1 MTLAKKK
8 KVSPFRIF
16 VSLFLILGILMIL
29 FPMYLVLIMAL
40 KTPAET
46 AENFFALPESFYL
59 GNFKAVLE
67 KADFVTAFQNSAY
80 ITVCSSIILVI
91 FVPMIGYAIARNYN
105 HPFYRFVFILF
116 ILGMFVPFQVVML
129 PQIQILQELNL
140 MSRTGLI
147 LIYAAVSLIGNVF
160 LMVGYIRAIPK
171 DLEEAAYI
179 DGASTLRTFF
189 FIVFPVVRP
198 VITTIVI
205 MHVLFVWNDYLLPL
219 IVLNKDKAMYTLP
232 LFQMSLRG
240 QYSFDYNTT
249 FAAYL
254 VSILIVTVVYT
265 VFQKQIIGGIMD
277 GAIKN

>member
-67 KADFVTAFQNSAY
+67 KAYFVTAFQNSAY